1 MANETM
7 GSDLRDN
14 GGSMVWVFGAA
25 AVVGTLLPAAA
36 LVELSGSHRPSVAL
50 VATLLAVFAALNVHA
65 AVYIGRKARHL
76 RNERWRNLTQ
86 MLIVPWLLN
95 VLLVAAFMGADLV
108 R

>member
-7 GSDLRDN
+7 STNPRDSA
-14 GGSMVWVFGAA
+14 GSMAWAFGAA
-25 AVVGTLLPAAA
+25 AVAGTLLPAAA
-36 LVELSGSHRPSVAL
+36 FVELSGGHPPSVVL
-50 VATLLAVFAALNVHA
+50 VVTLLTVFVALNVHA

-95 VLLVAAFMGADLV
+95 VLLVATFIGADLV